1 MSTTTIRYIGTQ
13 DNWPEIAATGKQSVW
28 RSGQTETRPDA
39 EASALLG
46 TGLFEPAGVSVARL
60 VDTVAGFDLIDPDG
74 AVLALTEAVEHG
86 TSLTATGTGYTGAGY
101 FAGINVTAYSGGP
114 QTIVVRESTD
124 NSGPIL
130 ATFTVSAIGVYP
142 FSPVGNLRVRF
153 ATGLHLTISGGT
165 SRTVRALVEPA

>member
-1 MSTTTIRYIGTQ
+1 MAIRSGKYVYPSEDFFPLPQHNKGALAQ
-13 DNWPEIAATGKQSVW
+13 SLATGILHIS
-28 RSGQTETRPDA
+28 D
-39 EASALLG
+39 G
-46 TGLFEPAGVSVARL
+46 TDWNPIVSFNPAGYLVSN
-60 VDTVAGFDLIDPDG
+60 DG
-74 AVLALTEAVEHG
+74 AVYALTETAEHG

-142 FSPVGNLRVRF
+142 FSPVGHLRVRF